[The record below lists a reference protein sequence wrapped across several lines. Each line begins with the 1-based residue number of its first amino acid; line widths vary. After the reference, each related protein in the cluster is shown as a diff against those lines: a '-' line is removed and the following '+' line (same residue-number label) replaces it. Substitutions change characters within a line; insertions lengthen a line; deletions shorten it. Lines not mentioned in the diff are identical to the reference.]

1 MTVYTM
7 TLDEVIEH
15 YDITTTLD
23 DYTGITNISVEDAKL
38 LGLGY
43 FPIFDNDYRAPLMG
57 KIIDHFRN
65 REIGYESLGTWRLG
79 MRRKLNEIMPYYNQ
93 LYLSTQ
99 ISFDPLATVNLHTVI
114 ANTQTQAITNATT
127 SHSANETANAS
138 RSVTSATPQ
147 TMLSGNGDYATGAAD
162 VNGTGTGTADATD
175 NTTSNTDAGGNGTTD
190 ITGFQGIASALLM
203 QYRESLVNIDLSVIR
218 ELEEMF
224 MGVWDNG
231 DSFTNNNH
239 LTGWIV

>member
-1 MTVYTM
+1 MTVFTM

-23 DYTGITNISVEDAKL
+23 DDTGITEISKDDAKL

-43 FPIFDNDYRAPLMG
+43 FPIFDEDYRTPLMG
-57 KIIDHFRN
+57 KIVDHFRN

-93 LYLSTQ
+93 LYESTL
-99 ISFDPLATVNLHTVI
+99 ISFDPLSTVSLHTVL
-114 ANTQTQAITNATT
+114 ANTQTQGITNAST
-127 SHSANETANAS
+127 SHSENDSTNAS
-138 RSVTSATPQ
+138 RAVTSSTPQ
-147 TMLSGNGDYATGAAD
+147 TILSGNGDYATGAAD
-162 VNGTGTGTADATD
+162 SNGTGTATADATD
-175 NTTSNTDAGGNGTTD
+175 NTTSNTNAAGNGTTD

-203 QYRESLVNIDLSVIR
+203 QFRESLVNIDLLVIR
-218 ELEEMF
+218 DLEELF
-224 MGVWDNG
+224 MAVWDNG
-231 DSFTNNNH
+231 DSYTNNNH